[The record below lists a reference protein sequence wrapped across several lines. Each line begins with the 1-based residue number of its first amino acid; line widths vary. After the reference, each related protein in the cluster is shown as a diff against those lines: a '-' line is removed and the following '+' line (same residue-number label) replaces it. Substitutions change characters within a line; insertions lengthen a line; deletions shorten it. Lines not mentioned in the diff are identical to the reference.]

1 MRNRLT
7 LRVALLGASA
17 ASAAIVFPSF
27 LLYEKPGLGIGHFY
41 YVSIILAALATG
53 PWMGASA
60 GAAATALYA
69 IGVFLNPSI
78 PPTEVLTTST
88 AIRFVTY
95 VTVGAVTGYFAQSN
109 RTLLAELRVLAE
121 RDALTG
127 LPNTRA
133 FERAITDRLDQG
145 EAFALLIGDLDGFAQ
160 VNDAAGPLRGD
171 DVLREVAN
179 RLLRALRAGDEV
191 ARVGGDEFA
200 VVARCQGID
209 DAAKLAA
216 LLERVLAD
224 DGFAVTFGWGA
235 FPQDGSNALSLYRAA
250 DERLYARKLIRGERR
265 GNVTP
270 LGDQHSARRR

>member
-7 LRVALLGASA
+7 LRHALLGASA
-17 ASAAIVFPSF
+17 GSAAIVFPCF
-27 LLYEKPGLGIGHFY
+27 FLYEKPGLGIGHFY

-53 PWMGASA
+53 PWIGASA
-60 GAAATALYA
+60 GAAATGLYA
-69 IGVFLNPSI
+69 VGVFVNPAI

-95 VTVGAVTGYFAQSN
+95 MTVGAVTGYFAQSN

-133 FERAITDRLDQG
+133 FERAITDRLERGD
-145 EAFALLIGDLDGFAQ
+145 AFALLIGDLDGFVR
-160 VNDAAGPLRGD
+160 VNESGGPLRGD
-171 DVLREVAN
+171 DMLREVGD
-179 RLLRALRAGDEV
+179 RLLRALRVGDEV

-200 VVARCQGID
+200 VVAGCQGID

-224 DGFAVTFGWGA
+224 DGFAVTFGWAA
-235 FPQDGSNALSLYRAA
+235 FPQDGTNALSLYRAA

-265 GNVTP
+265 SNVTA
-270 LGDQHSARRR
+270 LGEQHSARRR